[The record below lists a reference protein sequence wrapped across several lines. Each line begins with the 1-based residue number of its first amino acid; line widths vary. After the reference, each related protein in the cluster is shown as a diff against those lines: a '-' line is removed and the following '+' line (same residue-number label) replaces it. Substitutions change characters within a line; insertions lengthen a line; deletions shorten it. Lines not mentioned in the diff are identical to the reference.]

1 MEKVNIICI
10 DDQREV
16 LAAVQKDLA
25 MFEPVAELIE
35 CESSEEAEEVLEDLY
50 AEEKPVAMI
59 ISDHIMPDENGV
71 EFLARLQKDDRFK
84 QVSSILLTGLAT
96 HQDTIEAINRARI
109 SHYIEKPW
117 KAEDLQNKIKIILT
131 HFILSTGRNYTEYQ
145 DFLDQNVIIQE
156 MRNRI

>member
-16 LAAVQKDLA
+16 LAAVQKDLV
-25 MFEPVAELIE
+25 MFEPMAEIIE

-71 EFLARLQKDDRFK
+71 EFLARMQKDDRFK
-84 QVSSILLTGLAT
+84 KVSSILLTGLAT

-117 KAEDLQNKIKIILT
+117 KAEDLQNKIKALLT
-131 HFILSTGRNYTEYQ
+131 HFILASGRDYTDYQ
-145 DFLDQNVIIQE
+145 EFMDQDVIIQE
-156 MRNRI
+156 MRNRV